1 MSKFT
6 KKMTLSDMFFKPE
19 KFSEDKGLMNEL
31 TAGLT
36 RQHGEQSDN
45 QFVPDII
52 NHLFESQK
60 GFGGMDLV
68 ALNIQRGRDHG
79 IPGNVSSYNFTIK
92 YKWYF
97 KNI

>member
-79 IPGNVSSYNFTIK
+79 IPGMFRATLYNQIVIIT
-92 YKWYF
+92 
-97 KNI
+97 NI